1 MEVRKKILIASLIG
15 ISLLTGCKNDK
26 VNLPEKEATKIE
38 LQDTKFLDEMENK
51 TTYIDYKLS
60 EFTPSVKDYKVAQDF
75 SNVVNFSK
83 FGDFTEKQKEMLLK
97 NGFVITK
104 PKNLEDNEYMEE
116 PWNYEFD
123 QIHQIYEDNEY
134 QYIASFVTTDS
145 VTHIFHI
152 FYDGFLRNLEKD
164 ELYPKSIDLNKRLLA
179 DNINL
184 FNEIK
189 NERLRDIQIKNIAF
203 IATGLKLLGEEPE
216 NLPEEAKTLLDE
228 EMKNVSQEGV
238 TKSVISGRDVD
249 FSQLK
254 PRGHY
259 TRSEEL
265 KKYFSGTM
273 YFGQVGLF
281 IENDGKPDEDS
292 ILQGLLLT
300 HSIYKNPEILK
311 TWEDLVEPIDFL
323 VESADD
329 LSIRE
334 YARTLYGIYGKD
346 FDINK
351 LDDEKNLSSAYKVL
365 SQYPDPQVAGFMG
378 KSFRFMPQRAV
389 MDSVLMQN
397 VVDIARDDKPSDR
410 PIYSGLDLMTS
421 FGNEKARE
429 IQKEDPYNSHWDK
442 YKERTDEN
450 ISTVEKME
458 DLDWQKNMYRGWLW
472 MLKSYDQK
480 FGEGY
485 PMFMRNDAWERKDL
499 VSALGSFAELKHD
512 TVLYGKA
519 VMAEM
524 GGGGDFEIPKSYV
537 EPNVELYEKLNWLL
551 EFTKVNLKNRDMLS
565 EKYEEKINN
574 FQAMVIKFR
583 DLSIKELQNEPL
595 TEEEIEYLLY
605 IGGEMESLMVDFV
618 ESTDEN
624 QISYWYEIQN
634 ATDRRMPV
642 VVDLMRVVEN
652 SVGLPKD
659 EIFSIGTGKPMEIF
673 VIYPHEGKLYMG
685 RGATFS
691 YYEFLNKER
700 LTDEDWQKM
709 VYDEAT
715 DFPTWY
721 KDLVTEEKEAIEF
734 DSYGPDYEESLYKE

>member
-15 ISLLTGCKNDK
+15 LSLLTGYKNNK
-26 VNLPEKEATKIE
+26 VNLPEKEAAKIE

-60 EFTPSVKDYKVAQDF
+60 DFTPSIEDYKVAEDF

-83 FGDFTEKQKEMLLK
+83 FGNFTDKQKEMLLK
-97 NGFVITK
+97 KGFVITK
-104 PKNLEDNEYMEE
+104 PKNLENNEYMEE

-134 QYIASFVTTDS
+134 KYIASFVTTDS

-164 ELYPKSIDLNKRLLA
+164 ELYPKSIDLNKNLLA
-179 DNINL
+179 ENISL
-184 FNEIK
+184 YDELQ
-189 NERLRDIQIKNIAF
+189 NERLKEIQNRNIAF

-216 NLPEEAKTLLDE
+216 NLPEEAKKIYE
-228 EMKNVSQEGV
+228 EEIKKASSEEIVS
-238 TKSVISGRDVD
+238 SAISGRDVD

-334 YARTLYGIYGKD
+334 YARTLYGVYGKD

-351 LDDEKNLSSAYKVL
+351 LDDEKNLSSTYKVL
-365 SQYPDPQVAGFMG
+365 SEYPDPQVAGFMG

-410 PIYSGLDLMTS
+410 PIYSGLDLMTA
-421 FGNEKARE
+421 FGSVKARE

-458 DLDWQKNMYRGWLW
+458 NLDWQKNMYRGWLW

-480 FGEGY
+480 FDEGY

-524 GGGGDFEIPKSYV
+524 GGGGDVEIPKSYV

-551 EFTKVNLKNRDMLS
+551 EFTKVNLKDRQMLS
-565 EKYEEKINN
+565 EKYEEKINK
-574 FQAMVIKFR
+574 FQAMVVKFR
-583 DLSIKELQNEPL
+583 DFSIKELQNEPL
-595 TEEEIEYLLY
+595 TGEEISYLLY

-624 QISYWYEIQN
+624 QISYWYEIEN

>member
-15 ISLLTGCKNDK
+15 LSLLTGCKNNK
-26 VNLPEKEATKIE
+26 VNLPEKEAAKIE
-38 LQDTKFLDEMENK
+38 LQDTKFLDGMENK

-60 EFTPSVKDYKVAQDF
+60 DFTPSVKDYKVAEDF

-83 FGDFTEKQKEMLLK
+83 YGDFTEKQKEMLLK

-164 ELYPKSIDLNKRLLA
+164 ELYPKSIDLNKNLLA
-179 DNINL
+179 ENISL
-184 FNEIK
+184 YDDLQ
-189 NERLRDIQIKNIAF
+189 NERLKEIQNRNIAF

-216 NLPEEAKTLLDE
+216 NLPGKAKELVDE

-238 TKSVISGRDVD
+238 STSVISGRDVD
-249 FSQLK
+249 YSQLK

-273 YFGQVGLF
+273 FFGQVGLF

-334 YARTLYGIYGKD
+334 YARTLYGVYGKD

-351 LDDEKNLSSAYKVL
+351 LDDEKNISSAYKVL
-365 SQYPDPQVAGFMG
+365 SEYPDPQVAGFMG

-410 PIYSGLDLMTS
+410 PIYSGLDLMTA
-421 FGNEKARE
+421 FGNEKALE

-442 YKERTDEN
+442 YQEKTDEN
-450 ISTVEKME
+450 ISIVEKME

-565 EKYEEKINN
+565 SKYEEKINN
-574 FQAMVIKFR
+574 FQAMVVKFR

-673 VIYPHEGKLYMG
+673 VIYPHQGKLYMG

>member
-1 MEVRKKILIASLIG
+1 MEVKKKILVT
-15 ISLLTGCKNDK
+15 SLLALLLLTACKNDK
-26 VNLPEKEATKIE
+26 STLPEKETAKIE

-60 EFTPSVKDYKVAQDF
+60 DFTPSLEDYKIAEDF
-75 SNVVNFSK
+75 SNVVNFSE

-104 PKNLEDNEYMEE
+104 PKNLEYNEYSEE
-116 PWNYEFD
+116 AWNYEFD

-134 QYIASFVTTDS
+134 KFLASFVTTDS

-164 ELYPKSIDLNKRLLA
+164 ELYPKSIDLNKKLLEE
-179 DNINL
+179 NINL
-184 FNEIK
+184 LSEIK
-189 NERLRDIQIKNIAF
+189 NERLKEIQYKNIAF
-203 IATGLKLLGEEPE
+203 IATGLKLLGSEPE
-216 NLPEEAKTLLDE
+216 NLPGKAKELVDE
-228 EMKNVSQEGV
+228 EMKNVSQEEV
-238 TKSVISGRDVD
+238 WSSNISGRDVD
-249 FSQLK
+249 YSQIK

-265 KKYFSGTM
+265 KKYFKGTM

-281 IENDGKPDEDS
+281 IDNDEGPNEDG
-292 ILQGLLLT
+292 ILQGMLLT

-334 YARTLYGIYGKD
+334 YARTLYGVYGKD

-351 LDDEKNLSSAYKVL
+351 LDDEKNLNSAYELLKE
-365 SQYPDPQVAGFMG
+365 YPDPQVAGFMG

-397 VVDIARDDKPSDR
+397 VVDIAGPNKPSDR
-410 PIYSGLDLMTS
+410 PIYSGLDLMTA
-421 FGNEKARE
+421 FGNEKAWE
-429 IQKEDPYNSHWDK
+429 VQKEDPYNSHWDK
-442 YKERTDEN
+442 YKERSQEN
-450 ISTVEKME
+450 ISTVKKMK

-485 PMFMRNDAWERKDL
+485 PTFMKNEAWERKDL

-519 VMAEM
+519 LMAEM
-524 GGGGDFEIPKSYV
+524 GGGGDMEIPKSYV

-551 EFTKVNLKNRDMLS
+551 EFTKVNLKDRQMLS

-574 FQAMVIKFR
+574 FQAMVVKFR
-583 DLSIKELQNEPL
+583 DISIKELQNEPL
-595 TEEEIEYLLY
+595 TEDEINDLLY
-605 IGGEMESLMVDFV
+605 IGGEMERIMVDFV
-618 ESTDEN
+618 ESSDEN
-624 QISYWYEIQN
+624 EVMYWYEIES

-642 VVDLMRVVEN
+642 VVDLMRVVKN
-652 SVGLPKD
+652 SVGLPEGD
-659 EIFSIGTGKPMEIF
+659 ISHIGTGKPMEIF
-673 VIYPHEGKLYMG
+673 VIYPHQGKLYMG

-709 VYDEAT
+709 VYDEKT

-721 KDLVTEEKEAIEF
+721 KDLVTEEKKAIEYH
-734 DSYGPDYEESLYKE
+734 SYGPDYEESMYKE

>member
-1 MEVRKKILIASLIG
+1 MEVKKKILVT
-15 ISLLTGCKNDK
+15 SLLALTLLSACKNDK
-26 VNLPEKEATKIE
+26 GPLPEKETAKIE

-51 TTYIDYKLS
+51 TAYIDYKLS
-60 EFTPSVKDYKVAQDF
+60 EFTPSLEDYTVAKDF
-75 SNVVNFSK
+75 SNVENFSD
-83 FGDFTEKQKEMLLK
+83 FGDFTERQKEMLLK

-104 PKNLEDNEYMEE
+104 PKNLEDNEYMED

-123 QIHQIYEDNEY
+123 QIHQVYEDNEY
-134 QYIASFVTTDS
+134 KELASFVTTDS

-164 ELYPKSIDLNKRLLA
+164 ELYPKSIDLNKKLLEE
-179 DNINL
+179 NINL
-184 FNEIK
+184 LSEIK
-189 NERLRDIQIKNIAF
+189 NERLKEIQNRNIAF
-203 IATGLKLLGEEPE
+203 IATGLKLLGIEPE
-216 NLPEEAKTLLDE
+216 NLPEEAKKIYE
-228 EMKNVSQEGV
+228 EEIKNASSEEIA
-238 TKSVISGRDVD
+238 SSAISGRDVD

-273 YFGQVGLF
+273 YFGQVGHF
-281 IENDGKPDEDS
+281 IENEGKSDEDS

-311 TWEDLVEPIDFL
+311 TWEDLVEPIDFM

-334 YARTLYGIYGKD
+334 YARTLYGVYGKD

-351 LDDEKNLSSAYKVL
+351 LDDNKNLKTAYEVL
-365 SQYPDPQVAGFMG
+365 KSYPDPQVAGFMG
-378 KSFRFMPQRAV
+378 KSFRYMPQRAV

-397 VVDIARDDKPSDR
+397 VVDIASQNHPSDR
-410 PIYSGLDLMTS
+410 PIYSGLDLMAA

-429 IQKEDPYNSHWDK
+429 ILDNDSYNSHWDK
-442 YKERTDEN
+442 YEERTDEN
-450 ISTVEKME
+450 ISSVKKME

-485 PMFMRNDAWERKDL
+485 PMFMRNEAWERKDL

-524 GGGGDFEIPKSYV
+524 GGGGEMEIPKSYV

-551 EFTKVNLKNRDMLS
+551 EFTKINLKNRNMLS

-574 FQAMVIKFR
+574 FQAMVLKLR
-583 DLSIKELQNEPL
+583 DISIKELQNEEL
-595 TEEEIEYLLY
+595 TEEEISDLY
-605 IGGEMESLMVDFV
+605 FIGGEMEMLMVDFV
-618 ESTDEN
+618 ESSDEYE
-624 QISYWYEIQN
+624 ISGWYEIQN

-652 SVGLPKD
+652 SVGLPEG
-659 EIFSIGTGKPMEIF
+659 EISHIGTGKPMEIF
-673 VIYPHEGKLYMG
+673 VIYPYQDKLYMG
-685 RGATFS
+685 RGAIFS

-709 VYDEAT
+709 VYDEET
-715 DFPTWY
+715 DFPNWY
-721 KDLVTEEKEAIEF
+721 GDLVTEEKKAIEF
-734 DSYGPDYEESLYKE
+734 HSYGPDYEESMYKE

>member
-1 MEVRKKILIASLIG
+1 MEVKKKILVT
-15 ISLLTGCKNDK
+15 SLLALTLLSACKNDK
-26 VNLPEKEATKIE
+26 GPLPEKETAKIE

-51 TTYIDYKLS
+51 TAYIDYKLS
-60 EFTPSVKDYKVAQDF
+60 EFTPSLEDYTVAKDF
-75 SNVVNFSK
+75 SNVENFSD
-83 FGDFTEKQKEMLLK
+83 FGDFTERQKEMLLK

-104 PKNLEDNEYMEE
+104 PKNLEDNEYMED

-123 QIHQIYEDNEY
+123 QIHQVYEDNEY
-134 QYIASFVTTDS
+134 KELASFVTTDS

-164 ELYPKSIDLNKRLLA
+164 ELYPKSIDLNKKLLEE
-179 DNINL
+179 NINL
-184 FNEIK
+184 LSEIK
-189 NERLRDIQIKNIAF
+189 NERLKEIQNRNIAF
-203 IATGLKLLGEEPE
+203 IATGLKLLGIEPE
-216 NLPEEAKTLLDE
+216 NLPEEAKKIYE
-228 EMKNVSQEGV
+228 EEIKNASSEEIA
-238 TKSVISGRDVD
+238 SSAISGRDVD

-281 IENDGKPDEDS
+281 IENEGKPDEDS

-300 HSIYKNPEILK
+300 YSIYKNPEILK
-311 TWEDLVEPIDFL
+311 TWEDLVEPIDFM

-334 YARTLYGIYGKD
+334 YARTLYGVYGKD

-351 LDDEKNLSSAYKVL
+351 LDDNKNLKTAYEVL
-365 SQYPDPQVAGFMG
+365 KSYPDPQVAGFMG
-378 KSFRFMPQRAV
+378 KSFRYMPQRAV

-397 VVDIARDDKPSDR
+397 VVDIASQNHPSDR
-410 PIYSGLDLMTS
+410 PIYSGLDLMAA

-429 IQKEDPYNSHWDK
+429 ILDNDSYNSHWDK
-442 YKERTDEN
+442 YEERTDEN
-450 ISTVEKME
+450 ISSVKKME

-485 PMFMRNDAWERKDL
+485 PMFMRNEAWERKDL

-524 GGGGDFEIPKSYV
+524 GGGGEMEIPKSYV

-551 EFTKVNLKNRDMLS
+551 EFTKINLKNRNMLS

-574 FQAMVIKFR
+574 FQAMVLKLR
-583 DLSIKELQNEPL
+583 DISIKELQNEEL
-595 TEEEIEYLLY
+595 TEEEISDLY
-605 IGGEMESLMVDFV
+605 FIGGEMEMLMVDFV
-618 ESTDEN
+618 ESSDEYE
-624 QISYWYEIQN
+624 ISGWYEIQN

-652 SVGLPKD
+652 SVGLPEG
-659 EIFSIGTGKPMEIF
+659 EISHIGTGKPMEIF
-673 VIYPHEGKLYMG
+673 VIYPYQDKLYMG
-685 RGATFS
+685 RGAIFS

-709 VYDEAT
+709 VYDEET
-715 DFPTWY
+715 DFPNWY
-721 KDLVTEEKEAIEF
+721 GDLVTEEKKAIEF
-734 DSYGPDYEESLYKE
+734 HSYGPDYEESMYKE

>member
-15 ISLLTGCKNDK
+15 LSLLTGCKNNK
-26 VNLPEKEATKIE
+26 VNLPEKEAAKIE

-60 EFTPSVKDYKVAQDF
+60 DFTPSVKDYKVAEDF

-83 FGDFTEKQKEMLLK
+83 FGKFTEKQKEMLLK

-164 ELYPKSIDLNKRLLA
+164 ELYPKSIDLNKNLLA
-179 DNINL
+179 ENISL
-184 FNEIK
+184 YDDLQ
-189 NERLRDIQIKNIAF
+189 NERLKEIQNRNIAF

-216 NLPEEAKTLLDE
+216 NLPEEAKKIYE
-228 EMKNVSQEGV
+228 EEIKKASSEEIVS
-238 TKSVISGRDVD
+238 SAISGRDVD

-281 IENDGKPDEDS
+281 IENDEKPDEDS

-334 YARTLYGIYGKD
+334 YARTLYGVYGKD

-365 SQYPDPQVAGFMG
+365 SEYPDPQVAGFMG

-410 PIYSGLDLMTS
+410 PIYFGLDLMTA
-421 FGNEKARE
+421 FGSVKARE

-450 ISTVEKME
+450 ISTVKKMD

-551 EFTKVNLKNRDMLS
+551 EFTKVNLKDRQMLS
-565 EKYEEKINN
+565 EKYEEKINK
-574 FQAMVIKFR
+574 FQAMVVKFR
-583 DLSIKELQNEPL
+583 DFSIKELQNEPL
-595 TEEEIEYLLY
+595 TGEEISYLLY

-618 ESTDEN
+618 ESSDEN
-624 QISYWYEIQN
+624 QISNWYEIEN

-659 EIFSIGTGKPMEIF
+659 EISHIGTGKPMEIF

-709 VYDEAT
+709 VYDEKT

>member
-15 ISLLTGCKNDK
+15 LSLLTGCKNNK
-26 VNLPEKEATKIE
+26 VNLPEKEAAKIE
-38 LQDTKFLDEMENK
+38 LQDTKFLDGMENK

-60 EFTPSVKDYKVAQDF
+60 DFTPSVKDYKVAEDF

-83 FGDFTEKQKEMLLK
+83 YGDFTEKQKEMLLK

-164 ELYPKSIDLNKRLLA
+164 ELYPKSIDLNKNLLA
-179 DNINL
+179 ENISL
-184 FNEIK
+184 YDDLQ
-189 NERLRDIQIKNIAF
+189 NERLKEIQNRNIAF

-216 NLPEEAKTLLDE
+216 NLPGKAKELVDE

-238 TKSVISGRDVD
+238 STSVISGRDVD
-249 FSQLK
+249 YSQLK

-273 YFGQVGLF
+273 FFGQVGLF

-334 YARTLYGIYGKD
+334 YARTLYGVYGKD

-351 LDDEKNLSSAYKVL
+351 LDDEKNISSAYKVL
-365 SQYPDPQVAGFMG
+365 SEYPDPQVAGFMG

-673 VIYPHEGKLYMG
+673 VIYPHQGKLYMG

>member
-15 ISLLTGCKNDK
+15 LSLLTGCKNNK
-26 VNLPEKEATKIE
+26 VNLPEKEAAKIE
-38 LQDTKFLDEMENK
+38 MQDTKFLDEMENK

-60 EFTPSVKDYKVAQDF
+60 QFTPSVKDYKIAEDF

-83 FGDFTEKQKEMLLK
+83 YGNFTDKQKEMLLK

-134 QYIASFVTTDS
+134 KNLASFVTTDS

-164 ELYPKSIDLNKRLLA
+164 ELYPKSIDLNKKLLA
-179 DNINL
+179 ENISL
-184 FNEIK
+184 YDDLQ
-189 NERLRDIQIKNIAF
+189 NERLKDLQIKNIAF
-203 IATGLKLLGEEPE
+203 IASGLKLLGVEPE
-216 NLPEEAKTLLDE
+216 NLPEEAKKIYE
-228 EMKNVSQEGV
+228 EEIKKASSEEIVS
-238 TKSVISGRDVD
+238 SAISGRDVD

-265 KKYFSGTM
+265 KKYFKGTM

-281 IENDGKPDEDS
+281 IDKDDKPDEDS

-334 YARTLYGIYGKD
+334 YARTLYGVYGKD

-351 LDDEKNLSSAYKVL
+351 LDDEKNLKNAYVVL
-365 SQYPDPQVAGFMG
+365 KKYPDPQVAGFMG

-410 PIYSGLDLMTS
+410 PIYSGLDLMTA
-421 FGNEKARE
+421 FGNEKALE

-442 YKERTDEN
+442 YQERTDEN
-450 ISTVEKME
+450 ISTVKKMK
-458 DLDWQKNMYRGWLW
+458 DLDWK
-472 MLKSYDQK
+472 KICI
-480 FGEGY
+480 EVGY
-485 PMFMRNDAWERKDL
+485 
-499 VSALGSFAELKHD
+499 GC
-512 TVLYGKA
+512 
-519 VMAEM
+519 
-524 GGGGDFEIPKSYV
+524 
-537 EPNVELYEKLNWLL
+537 
-551 EFTKVNLKNRDMLS
+551 
-565 EKYEEKINN
+565 
-574 FQAMVIKFR
+574 
-583 DLSIKELQNEPL
+583 
-595 TEEEIEYLLY
+595 
-605 IGGEMESLMVDFV
+605 
-618 ESTDEN
+618 
-624 QISYWYEIQN
+624 
-634 ATDRRMPV
+634 
-642 VVDLMRVVEN
+642 
-652 SVGLPKD
+652 
-659 EIFSIGTGKPMEIF
+659 
-673 VIYPHEGKLYMG
+673 
-685 RGATFS
+685 
-691 YYEFLNKER
+691 
-700 LTDEDWQKM
+700 
-709 VYDEAT
+709 
-715 DFPTWY
+715 
-721 KDLVTEEKEAIEF
+721 
-734 DSYGPDYEESLYKE
+734 

>member
-1 MEVRKKILIASLIG
+1 MEVKKKILVT
-15 ISLLTGCKNDK
+15 SLLALTLLSACKNDK
-26 VNLPEKEATKIE
+26 GTLPEKETAKIE

-60 EFTPSVKDYKVAQDF
+60 EFTPSLEDYTVAKDF
-75 SNVVNFSK
+75 SNVENFSD
-83 FGDFTEKQKEMLLK
+83 FGEFTERQKELLLRY
-97 NGFVITK
+97 GFVITK
-104 PKNLEDNEYMEE
+104 PKNLENNEYMED

-123 QIHQIYEDNEY
+123 QIHQVYEDNEY
-134 QYIASFVTTDS
+134 KELASFVTTDS

-164 ELYPKSIDLNKRLLA
+164 ELYPKSIELNKKLLA
-179 DNINL
+179 ENINL
-184 FNEIK
+184 LGEIK
-189 NERLRDIQIKNIAF
+189 NERLKEIQYKNIAF
-203 IATGLKLLGEEPE
+203 IATGLKLLGIEPE
-216 NLPEEAKTLLDE
+216 NLPEEAKKIYE
-228 EMKNVSQEGV
+228 EEIKKASSEEIASSAI
-238 TKSVISGRDVD
+238 TGRDVD

-259 TRSEEL
+259 TRSEDL
-265 KKYFSGTM
+265 KRYFSGTM
-273 YFGQVGLF
+273 YFGQIGLF
-281 IENDGKPDEDS
+281 IENEGKPDEDS

-300 HSIYKNPEILK
+300 YSIYKNPEILK
-311 TWEDLVEPIDFL
+311 NWEDLAEPIDFM

-334 YARTLYGIYGKD
+334 YARTLYGVYGKD

-351 LDDEKNLSSAYKVL
+351 LDDNKNLKTVYEVL
-365 SQYPDPQVAGFMG
+365 KSHPDPQVAGFMG

-397 VVDIARDDKPSDR
+397 VVDIASPNHPSDR
-410 PIYSGLDLMTS
+410 PIYSGLDLMTA

-429 IQKEDPYNSHWDK
+429 ILDNDPYNSHWDK
-442 YKERTDEN
+442 YEERTDEN
-450 ISTVEKME
+450 ISSVKKME

-524 GGGGDFEIPKSYV
+524 GGGGDIEIPKSYV

-551 EFTKVNLKNRDMLS
+551 EFTKVNLKDRQMLS
-565 EKYEEKINN
+565 EKYEEKINK
-574 FQAMVIKFR
+574 FQAMVVKFR
-583 DLSIKELQNEPL
+583 DFSIKELQNEPL
-595 TEEEIEYLLY
+595 TGEEISYLLY

-618 ESTDEN
+618 ESSDEN
-624 QISYWYEIQN
+624 QISNWYEIEN
-634 ATDRRMPV
+634 TTDRRMPV

-709 VYDEAT
+709 VYDEET
-715 DFPTWY
+715 DFPNWY
-721 KDLVTEEKEAIEF
+721 KDLVTEDKKAIEYNY
-734 DSYGPDYEESLYKE
+734 DSYYWEEMY

>member
-15 ISLLTGCKNDK
+15 LSLLTGCKNNK
-26 VNLPEKEATKIE
+26 VNLPEKGAAKIE

-60 EFTPSVKDYKVAQDF
+60 DFTPSIEDYKIAEDF

-83 FGDFTEKQKEMLLK
+83 FGNFTDKQKEMLLK

-164 ELYPKSIDLNKRLLA
+164 ELYPKSIDLNKNLLA
-179 DNINL
+179 ENISL
-184 FNEIK
+184 YDELQ
-189 NERLRDIQIKNIAF
+189 NERLKDLQIKNIAF

-216 NLPEEAKTLLDE
+216 NLPGKAKELVDE
-228 EMKNVSQEGV
+228 EMKNVSQGEV
-238 TKSVISGRDVD
+238 WPSNISERNVD
-249 FSQLK
+249 YSQLK

-334 YARTLYGIYGKD
+334 YARTLYGVYGKD

-365 SQYPDPQVAGFMG
+365 GEYPDPQVAGFMG

-410 PIYSGLDLMTS
+410 PIYSGLDLMTA
-421 FGNEKARE
+421 FGSVKARE

-519 VMAEM
+519 LMAEM
-524 GGGGDFEIPKSYV
+524 GGGGDTDIPKSYV

-574 FQAMVIKFR
+574 FQAMVVKFR

-595 TEEEIEYLLY
+595 TEDETLDLLY
-605 IGGEMESLMVDFV
+605 IGGEMERLMVDFV
-618 ESTDEN
+618 ESSDEN

-673 VIYPHEGKLYMG
+673 VIYPHQGKLYMG

>member
-15 ISLLTGCKNDK
+15 LSLLTGCKNNK
-26 VNLPEKEATKIE
+26 VNLPEKEAAKIE

-60 EFTPSVKDYKVAQDF
+60 DFTPSIEDYKIAEDF

-83 FGDFTEKQKEMLLK
+83 FGNFTDKQKEMLLK

-104 PKNLEDNEYMEE
+104 PKNLENNEYMEE

-164 ELYPKSIDLNKRLLA
+164 ELYPKSIELNKNLLA
-179 DNINL
+179 ENISL
-184 FNEIK
+184 YDQLQ
-189 NERLRDIQIKNIAF
+189 NERLKEIQNRNIAF

-216 NLPEEAKTLLDE
+216 NLPEEAKKIYE
-228 EMKNVSQEGV
+228 EEIKKASSEGIVS
-238 TKSVISGRDVD
+238 SAISGRDVD

-281 IENDGKPDEDS
+281 IENDEKPDEDS

-334 YARTLYGIYGKD
+334 YARTLYGVYGKD

-365 SQYPDPQVAGFMG
+365 SEYPDPQVAGFMG

-410 PIYSGLDLMTS
+410 PIYSGLDLMTA
-421 FGNEKARE
+421 FGSVKARE

-458 DLDWQKNMYRGWLW
+458 NLDWQKNMYRGWLW

-519 VMAEM
+519 LMAEM
-524 GGGGDFEIPKSYV
+524 GGGGDTDIPKSYV

-574 FQAMVIKFR
+574 FQAMVVKFR

-595 TEEEIEYLLY
+595 TEDEINDLLY
-605 IGGEMESLMVDFV
+605 IGGEMERIMVDFV
-618 ESTDEN
+618 ESSDEN
-624 QISYWYEIQN
+624 EVMYWYEIQN
-634 ATDRRMPV
+634 STDRRMPV

-700 LTDEDWQKM
+700 LTDEVWQKM

-734 DSYGPDYEESLYKE
+734 DSYGPDYEESMYKE

>member
-15 ISLLTGCKNDK
+15 LSLLTGCKNNK
-26 VNLPEKEATKIE
+26 VNLPEKEAAKIE
-38 LQDTKFLDEMENK
+38 LKDTKFLDEMENK

-60 EFTPSVKDYKVAQDF
+60 DFTPSVKDYKVAEDF

-83 FGDFTEKQKEMLLK
+83 YGDFTDKQKEMLLK

-134 QYIASFVTTDS
+134 QFLASFVTTDS

-164 ELYPKSIDLNKRLLA
+164 ELYPKSIDLNKKLLA
-179 DNINL
+179 ENISIYE
-184 FNEIK
+184 EIK
-189 NERLRDIQIKNIAF
+189 NERLKDLQIKNIAF

-216 NLPEEAKTLLDE
+216 NLPEEAKTLVDE

-334 YARTLYGIYGKD
+334 YARTLYGVYGKD

-365 SQYPDPQVAGFMG
+365 SDYPDPQVAGFMG

-410 PIYSGLDLMTS
+410 PIYSGLDLMTA
-421 FGNEKARE
+421 FGSVKARE

-442 YKERTDEN
+442 YQEKTDEN

-524 GGGGDFEIPKSYV
+524 GGGGDVEIPKSYV

-565 EKYEEKINN
+565 SKYEEKINH
-574 FQAMVIKFR
+574 FQAMVVKFR
-583 DLSIKELQNEPL
+583 DFSIKELQNEPL
-595 TEEEIEYLLY
+595 TGEEISYLLY

-618 ESTDEN
+618 ESSDEN

-691 YYEFLNKER
+691 YYEFLNKDR
-700 LTDEDWQKM
+700 LTDEEWQKM
-709 VYDEAT
+709 VYDEKI
-715 DFPTWY
+715 DFPAWY
-721 KDLVTEEKEAIEF
+721 KDLVTEEKEAIEY
-734 DSYGPDYEESLYKE
+734 SLYGPDYEESLYKE

>member
-15 ISLLTGCKNDK
+15 LSLLTGCKDNK
-26 VNLPEKEATKIE
+26 VNLPEKEAAKIE
-38 LQDTKFLDEMENK
+38 LKDTKFLDEMENK

-60 EFTPSVKDYKVAQDF
+60 DFTPSVKDYKVAEDF

-164 ELYPKSIDLNKRLLA
+164 ELYPKSIDLNKKLLA
-179 DNINL
+179 ENISL
-184 FNEIK
+184 YDDLQ
-189 NERLRDIQIKNIAF
+189 NERLKEIQNRNIAF

-216 NLPEEAKTLLDE
+216 NLPEEAKKIYE
-228 EMKNVSQEGV
+228 EEIKKASSEGIVS
-238 TKSVISGRDVD
+238 SAISGRDVD

-334 YARTLYGIYGKD
+334 YARTLYGVYGKD

-410 PIYSGLDLMTS
+410 PIYSGLDLMTA
-421 FGNEKARE
+421 FGNEKAWE

-442 YKERTDEN
+442 YKERTDKN
-450 ISTVEKME
+450 ISTVDKME

-565 EKYEEKINN
+565 SKYEEKINN
-574 FQAMVIKFR
+574 FQAMVVKFR

-624 QISYWYEIQN
+624 QISYWYEIEN

-659 EIFSIGTGKPMEIF
+659 EISHIGTGKPMEIF

-700 LTDEDWQKM
+700 LTDEEWQKM
-709 VYDEAT
+709 VYDEVI
-715 DFPTWY
+715 DFPAWY

>member
-1 MEVRKKILIASLIG
+1 MEVKKKILIT
-15 ISLLTGCKNDK
+15 SLLALTLLSACKNDK
-26 VNLPEKEATKIE
+26 GPLPEKETAKIE

-51 TTYIDYKLS
+51 TAYIDFNLS
-60 EFTPSVKDYKVAQDF
+60 QFTPSIKDYKIAEDF
-75 SNVVNFSK
+75 SNVVNFSD
-83 FGDFTEKQKEMLLK
+83 FGDFTERQKEMLLK

-104 PKNLEDNEYMEE
+104 PKNLEDNQYSEE

-123 QIHQIYEDNEY
+123 QIHQVYEDNEY
-134 QYIASFVTTDS
+134 KELASFVTTDS

-152 FYDGFLRNLEKD
+152 FYDGFLRNLEKE
-164 ELYPKSIDLNKRLLA
+164 ELYPKSIELNKKLLA
-179 DNINL
+179 ENINL
-184 FNEIK
+184 LGEIK
-189 NERLRDIQIKNIAF
+189 NERLKEIQYKNIAF
-203 IATGLKLLGEEPE
+203 IATGLKLLGSEPE
-216 NLPEEAKTLLDE
+216 NLPEEAKKIYE
-228 EMKNVSQEGV
+228 EEIKNASSEEIA
-238 TKSVISGRDVD
+238 SSAISGRDVD

-259 TRSEEL
+259 TRSEDL

-281 IENDGKPDEDS
+281 IENEGKPDEDS

-300 HSIYKNPEILK
+300 YSIYKNPEILK
-311 TWEDLVEPIDFL
+311 SWEDLVEPIDFM

-334 YARTLYGIYGKD
+334 YARTLYGVYGKD

-351 LDDEKNLSSAYKVL
+351 LDDNKNLKDVYTVL
-365 SQYPDPQVAGFMG
+365 KSYPDPQVAGFMG
-378 KSFRFMPQRAV
+378 KSFRYMPQRAV

-397 VVDIARDDKPSDR
+397 VVDIASPNHPSDR
-410 PIYSGLDLMTS
+410 PIYSGLDLMAA
-421 FGNEKARE
+421 FGDEKARE
-429 IQKEDPYNSHWDK
+429 ILDNDSYNSHWDK
-442 YKERTDEN
+442 YKEKTDEN
-450 ISTVEKME
+450 ISSVKKME
-458 DLDWQKNMYRGWLW
+458 DIDWQKNMYRGWLW

-524 GGGGDFEIPKSYV
+524 GGGGEMEIPKSYV

-551 EFTKVNLKNRDMLS
+551 EFTKVNLKDRQMLS
-565 EKYEEKINN
+565 EKYEEKINK
-574 FQAMVIKFR
+574 FQAMVVKLR
-583 DLSIKELQNEPL
+583 DFSIKELQNEPL
-595 TEEEIEYLLY
+595 TGEEISYLLY

-618 ESTDEN
+618 ESSDEN
-624 QISYWYEIQN
+624 QISNWYEIEN
-634 ATDRRMPV
+634 TTDRRMPV

-709 VYDEAT
+709 VYDEET
-715 DFPTWY
+715 DFPNWY
-721 KDLVTEEKEAIEF
+721 KDLVTEEKKAIEYNY
-734 DSYGPDYEESLYKE
+734 DSYY

>member
-1 MEVRKKILIASLIG
+1 MEVRKKIIIASLIG
-15 ISLLTGCKNDK
+15 LSLLTGCKNNK
-26 VNLPEKEATKIE
+26 VNLPEKEAAKIE
-38 LQDTKFLDEMENK
+38 LKDTKFLDEMENK

-60 EFTPSVKDYKVAQDF
+60 DFTPSVKDYKVAEDF

-83 FGDFTEKQKEMLLK
+83 FGKFTEKQKEMLLK

-104 PKNLEDNEYMEE
+104 PKNLENNEYMEE

-134 QYIASFVTTDS
+134 KNLASFVTTDS

-164 ELYPKSIDLNKRLLA
+164 ELYPKSIDLNKKLLA
-179 DNINL
+179 ENISL
-184 FNEIK
+184 YDELQ
-189 NERLRDIQIKNIAF
+189 NERLKEIQNRNIAF
-203 IATGLKLLGEEPE
+203 IASGLKLLGEEPE
-216 NLPEEAKTLLDE
+216 NLPEEAKTLVDE

-311 TWEDLVEPIDFL
+311 IWEDLVEPIDFL

-334 YARTLYGIYGKD
+334 YARTLYGVYGKD

-365 SQYPDPQVAGFMG
+365 SEYPDPQVAGFMG

-397 VVDIARDDKPSDR
+397 VVDIADEVKPSDR
-410 PIYSGLDLMTS
+410 PIYSGLDLMTA
-421 FGNEKARE
+421 FGNEKALE
-429 IQKEDPYNSHWDK
+429 IQKEDSYNSHWDK
-442 YKERTDEN
+442 YKERTEEN
-450 ISTVEKME
+450 ISTVKKMD

-524 GGGGDFEIPKSYV
+524 GGGGDVEIPKSYV

-551 EFTKVNLKNRDMLS
+551 EFTKVNLKDRQMLS
-565 EKYEEKINN
+565 EKYEEKINK
-574 FQAMVIKFR
+574 FQAMVVKFR

-595 TEEEIEYLLY
+595 TGEEISYLLY
-605 IGGEMESLMVDFV
+605 IGGEMEMLMVDFV
-618 ESTDEN
+618 QSSDEN
-624 QISYWYEIQN
+624 EITSWYEIEN

-721 KDLVTEEKEAIEF
+721 KDLVTEEKKAIEF
-734 DSYGPDYEESLYKE
+734 DSYGPDYEESMYKE

>member
-1 MEVRKKILIASLIG
+1 MEVMKKILIASLIG
-15 ISLLTGCKNDK
+15 LSLLTGCKNNK
-26 VNLPEKEATKIE
+26 VNLPEKEAAKIE

-60 EFTPSVKDYKVAQDF
+60 DFTPSVKDYKVAEDF

-164 ELYPKSIDLNKRLLA
+164 ELYPKSIDLNKNLLA
-179 DNINL
+179 ENISL
-184 FNEIK
+184 YEEIK
-189 NERLRDIQIKNIAF
+189 NERLKEIQNRNIAF

-216 NLPEEAKTLLDE
+216 NLPEEAKKIYE
-228 EMKNVSQEGV
+228 EEIKKASSEEIVS
-238 TKSVISGRDVD
+238 SAISGRDVD

-334 YARTLYGIYGKD
+334 YARTLYGVYGKD

-410 PIYSGLDLMTS
+410 PIYSGLDLMTA
-421 FGNEKARE
+421 FGNEKAWE

-442 YKERTDEN
+442 YQEKTDEN

-524 GGGGDFEIPKSYV
+524 GGGGDVEIPKSYV

-574 FQAMVIKFR
+574 FQAMVVKFR
-583 DLSIKELQNEPL
+583 DFSIKELQNEPL
-595 TEEEIEYLLY
+595 TGEEISYLLY

-618 ESTDEN
+618 ESSDEN
-624 QISYWYEIQN
+624 QISNWYEIQN

-659 EIFSIGTGKPMEIF
+659 EISHIGTGKPMEIF

-700 LTDEDWQKM
+700 LTDEEWQKM

-715 DFPTWY
+715 DFPAWY

>member
-15 ISLLTGCKNDK
+15 LSLLTGCKNNK
-26 VNLPEKEATKIE
+26 VNLPEKEAAKIE

-60 EFTPSVKDYKVAQDF
+60 DFTPSVKDYKVAEDF

-134 QYIASFVTTDS
+134 QFLASFVTTDS

-164 ELYPKSIDLNKRLLA
+164 ELYPKSIDLNKNLLA
-179 DNINL
+179 ENISL
-184 FNEIK
+184 YEEIK
-189 NERLRDIQIKNIAF
+189 NERLKDLQIKNIAF

-216 NLPEEAKTLLDE
+216 NLPEEAKTLVDE

-334 YARTLYGIYGKD
+334 YARTLYGVYGKD

-365 SQYPDPQVAGFMG
+365 SDYPDPQVAGFMG

-410 PIYSGLDLMTS
+410 PIYSGLDLMTA
-421 FGNEKARE
+421 FGSVKARE

-442 YKERTDEN
+442 YQEKTDEN

-524 GGGGDFEIPKSYV
+524 GGGGDVEIPKSYV

-565 EKYEEKINN
+565 SKYEEKINH
-574 FQAMVIKFR
+574 FQAMVVKFR
-583 DLSIKELQNEPL
+583 DFSIKELQNEPL
-595 TEEEIEYLLY
+595 TGEEISYLLY

-618 ESTDEN
+618 ESSDEN

-691 YYEFLNKER
+691 YYEFLNKDR
-700 LTDEDWQKM
+700 LTDEEWQKM
-709 VYDEAT
+709 VYDEKI
-715 DFPTWY
+715 DFPAWY
-721 KDLVTEEKEAIEF
+721 KDLVTEEKEAIEY
-734 DSYGPDYEESLYKE
+734 SLYGPDYEESLYKE

>member
-1 MEVRKKILIASLIG
+1 MEVKKKLLISSFLAL
-15 ISLLTGCKNDK
+15 SLLTACKNDK
-26 VNLPEKEATKIE
+26 APLPEKETAKIE

-60 EFTPSVKDYKVAQDF
+60 EFTPSLEDYEIAKDF
-75 SNVVNFSK
+75 SNVENFSN
-83 FGDFTEKQKEMLLK
+83 FGDFTQRQKEMLLK
-97 NGFVITK
+97 NGFVITR
-104 PKNLEDNEYMEE
+104 PKNLENNEYSEN
-116 PWNYEFD
+116 PWDYEFD

-134 QYIASFVTTDS
+134 KYLSSFVTTDA
-145 VTHIFHI
+145 VTHIFHV

-164 ELYPKSIDLNKRLLA
+164 ELYPKSIELNKNLLA
-179 DNINL
+179 ENIEL
-184 FNEIK
+184 LSEIK
-189 NERLRDIQIKNIAF
+189 NERLKEIQNRNIAF
-203 IATGLKLLGEEPE
+203 IATGLKLLGIEPE
-216 NLPEEAKTLLDE
+216 NLPEEAKKIYE
-228 EMKNVSQEGV
+228 EEIKKANSEEIASSAI
-238 TKSVISGRDVD
+238 TGRDVD

-265 KKYFSGTM
+265 KKYFMGTM

-281 IENDGKPDEDS
+281 IENEGKPDEDS

-311 TWEDLVEPIDFL
+311 NWEDLVEPIDFM

-334 YARTLYGIYGKD
+334 YARTLYGVYGKD

-351 LDDEKNLSSAYKVL
+351 LDDEKNLNSVYELLKE
-365 SQYPDPQVAGFMG
+365 YPDPQVAGFMG

-397 VVDIARDDKPSDR
+397 VVDLASEAKPSDR
-410 PIYSGLDLMTS
+410 PIYSGLDLMS
-421 FGNEKARE
+421 AFGNEKARE

-442 YKERTDEN
+442 YEERTEEN
-450 ISTVEKME
+450 ISTVKNME

-524 GGGGDFEIPKSYV
+524 GGGGEENIPKSYV

-551 EFTKVNLKNRDMLS
+551 EFTKVNLKNRQMLS
-565 EKYEEKINN
+565 EKYEEKLNN
-574 FQAMVIKFR
+574 FQNMIIKFR
-583 DLSIKELQNEPL
+583 DISIKELQNESL
-595 TEEEIEYLLY
+595 TDDELLDLLY
-605 IGGEMESLMVDFV
+605 IGGEMERLMVDFV
-618 ESTDEN
+618 ESSDEN
-624 QISYWYEIQN
+624 EISYWYEIEN
-634 ATDRRMPV
+634 ASDRRMPV
-642 VVDLMRVVEN
+642 VVDLMRVVKN
-652 SVGLPKD
+652 SVGLP
-659 EIFSIGTGKPMEIF
+659 EGYISHIGTGKPMEIF
-673 VIYPHEGKLYMG
+673 VIYPYDGKLYMG

-691 YYEFLNKER
+691 YYEFLNENR
-700 LTDEDWQKM
+700 LTDEEWQKM
-709 VYDEAT
+709 VHDEKI
-715 DFPTWY
+715 DFPNWY
-721 KDLVTEEKEAIEF
+721 GDLVTEEKEKIVY
-734 DSYGPDYEESLYKE
+734 DPYGPDYEEEMYKE

>member
-1 MEVRKKILIASLIG
+1 MEVKKKILIT
-15 ISLLTGCKNDK
+15 SLLALTLLSACKNDK
-26 VNLPEKEATKIE
+26 GPLPEKETAKIE

-51 TTYIDYKLS
+51 TAYIDYKLS
-60 EFTPSVKDYKVAQDF
+60 EFTPSIEDYTVVEDF
-75 SNVVNFSK
+75 SNVVNFSD
-83 FGDFTEKQKEMLLK
+83 FGEFTERQKELLLK

-104 PKNLEDNEYMEE
+104 PKNLANNEYMED

-123 QIHQIYEDNEY
+123 QIHQVYEDNEY
-134 QYIASFVTTDS
+134 KELASFVTTDS

-152 FYDGFLRNLEKD
+152 FYDGFLRNLEKE
-164 ELYPKSIDLNKRLLA
+164 ELYPKSISLNQSLLA
-179 DNINL
+179 ENINL
-184 FNEIK
+184 YKELKNDRLKEIQ
-189 NERLRDIQIKNIAF
+189 NRNIAF
-203 IATGLKLLGEEPE
+203 IATGLKLLGIEPE
-216 NLPEEAKTLLDE
+216 NLPEEAKQIYE
-228 EMKNVSQEGV
+228 EEIKKASSEEI
-238 TKSVISGRDVD
+238 TSSAISGRDVD

-265 KKYFSGTM
+265 KKYFSSTM

-281 IENDGKPDEDS
+281 IENEGEPNEEG

-311 TWEDLVEPIDFL
+311 NWEDLVEPIDFM

-334 YARTLYGIYGKD
+334 YARTLYGVYGKD

-351 LDDEKNLSSAYKVL
+351 LDDNKNLKEVYTVL
-365 SQYPDPQVAGFMG
+365 KSYPDPQVAGFMG

-397 VVDIARDDKPSDR
+397 VVDIASQNHPSDR
-410 PIYSGLDLMTS
+410 PIYSGLDLMTA

-429 IQKEDPYNSHWDK
+429 ILDNDSYNSHWDK
-442 YKERTDEN
+442 YKEKTDEN
-450 ISTVEKME
+450 ISSVKKME

-524 GGGGDFEIPKSYV
+524 GGGGEFEIPKSYV
-537 EPNVELYEKLNWLL
+537 EPNIELYEKLNWLL
-551 EFTKVNLKNRDMLS
+551 EFTKINLKNRQMLS

-574 FQAMVIKFR
+574 FQAMVLKLR
-583 DLSIKELQNEPL
+583 DISIKELQNEEL
-595 TEEEIEYLLY
+595 TEEEISDLY
-605 IGGEMESLMVDFV
+605 FIGGEMEMLMVDFV
-618 ESTDEN
+618 ESSDEN
-624 QISYWYEIQN
+624 EISGWYEIQN

-652 SVGLPKD
+652 SVGLPEG
-659 EIFSIGTGKPMEIF
+659 EISHIGTGKPMEIF
-673 VIYPHEGKLYMG
+673 VIYPHRDKLYMG

-709 VYDEAT
+709 VYDEET
-715 DFPTWY
+715 DFPSWY
-721 KDLVTEEKEAIEF
+721 KDLVTEEKKAIEYNY
-734 DSYGPDYEESLYKE
+734 DSYY

>member
-1 MEVRKKILIASLIG
+1 MEVKKKILVT
-15 ISLLTGCKNDK
+15 SLLALTLLSACKNDK
-26 VNLPEKEATKIE
+26 GTLPEKETAKIE

-51 TTYIDYKLS
+51 TAYIDFNLS
-60 EFTPSVKDYKVAQDF
+60 QFTPSIKDYKIAEDF
-75 SNVVNFSK
+75 SNVVNFSD
-83 FGDFTEKQKEMLLK
+83 FGDFTERQKEMLLK

-104 PKNLEDNEYMEE
+104 PKNLEDNQYSEE

-123 QIHQIYEDNEY
+123 QIHQVYEDNEY
-134 QYIASFVTTDS
+134 KELASFVTTDS

-152 FYDGFLRNLEKD
+152 FYDGFLRNLEKE
-164 ELYPKSIDLNKRLLA
+164 ELYPKSIELNKKLLA
-179 DNINL
+179 ENINL
-184 FNEIK
+184 LGEIK
-189 NERLRDIQIKNIAF
+189 NERLKEIQYKNIAF
-203 IATGLKLLGEEPE
+203 IATGLKLLGIEPE
-216 NLPEEAKTLLDE
+216 NLPEEAKKIYE
-228 EMKNVSQEGV
+228 EEIKKASSEEIASSAI
-238 TKSVISGRDVD
+238 TGRDVD

-259 TRSEEL
+259 TRSEDL
-265 KKYFSGTM
+265 KRYFSGTM
-273 YFGQVGLF
+273 YFGQIGLF
-281 IENDGKPDEDS
+281 IENEGKPDEDS

-300 HSIYKNPEILK
+300 YSIYKNPEILK
-311 TWEDLVEPIDFL
+311 TWEDLVEPIDFM

-334 YARTLYGIYGKD
+334 YARTLYGVYGKD

-351 LDDEKNLSSAYKVL
+351 LDDNKNLKTVYEVL
-365 SQYPDPQVAGFMG
+365 KSHPDPQVAGFMG

-397 VVDIARDDKPSDR
+397 VVDLASPNHPSDR
-410 PIYSGLDLMTS
+410 PIYSGLDLMAA

-429 IQKEDPYNSHWDK
+429 ILDDDSYNSHWDK

-450 ISTVEKME
+450 ISLVKKME

-524 GGGGDFEIPKSYV
+524 GGGGDIEIPKSYV

-551 EFTKVNLKNRDMLS
+551 EFTKVNLKDRQMLS
-565 EKYEEKINN
+565 EKYEEKINK
-574 FQAMVIKFR
+574 FQAMVVKFR
-583 DLSIKELQNEPL
+583 DFSIKELQNEPL
-595 TEEEIEYLLY
+595 TGEEISYLLY

-618 ESTDEN
+618 ESSDEN
-624 QISYWYEIQN
+624 QISNWYEIEN

-652 SVGLPKD
+652 SVGLPEG
-659 EIFSIGTGKPMEIF
+659 EISHIGTGKPMEIF
-673 VIYPHEGKLYMG
+673 VIYPYQDKLYMG
-685 RGATFS
+685 RGGTFS

-709 VYDEAT
+709 VYDEET
-715 DFPTWY
+715 DFPNWY
-721 KDLVTEEKEAIEF
+721 KDLVTEEKKAIEYNY
-734 DSYGPDYEESLYKE
+734 DSYYWEEMY

>member
-15 ISLLTGCKNDK
+15 LSLLTGCKNNK
-26 VNLPEKEATKIE
+26 VNLPEKEAAKIE

-60 EFTPSVKDYKVAQDF
+60 DFTPSVEDYRVAEDF

-83 FGDFTEKQKEMLLK
+83 YGDFTDKQKEMLLK

-134 QYIASFVTTDS
+134 QFLASFVTTDS

-164 ELYPKSIDLNKRLLA
+164 ELYPKSIDLNKNLLA
-179 DNINL
+179 ENISL
-184 FNEIK
+184 YDDLQ
-189 NERLRDIQIKNIAF
+189 NERLKEIQIKNIAF

-216 NLPEEAKTLLDE
+216 NLPEEAKKIYE
-228 EMKNVSQEGV
+228 EEIKKASSEEIVS
-238 TKSVISGRDVD
+238 SVISGRDVD

-254 PRGHY
+254 ARGHY

-334 YARTLYGIYGKD
+334 YARTLYGVYGKD

-351 LDDEKNLSSAYKVL
+351 LDDEKNLNSTYKVL
-365 SQYPDPQVAGFMG
+365 SEYPDPQVAGFMG

-397 VVDIARDDKPSDR
+397 VVDIADEVKPSDR
-410 PIYSGLDLMTS
+410 PIYSGLDLLTA

-450 ISTVEKME
+450 ISTVKKME

-524 GGGGDFEIPKSYV
+524 GGGGDVEIPKSYV

-551 EFTKVNLKNRDMLS
+551 EFTKVNLKDRQMLS
-565 EKYEEKINN
+565 EKYEEKINK
-574 FQAMVIKFR
+574 FQAMVVKFR
-583 DLSIKELQNEPL
+583 DFSIKELQNEPL
-595 TEEEIEYLLY
+595 TGEEISYLLY

-673 VIYPHEGKLYMG
+673 VIYPHQGKLYMG

>member
-15 ISLLTGCKNDK
+15 LSLLTGCKNNK
-26 VNLPEKEATKIE
+26 VNLPEKEAAKIE

-60 EFTPSVKDYKVAQDF
+60 DFTPSIEDYKIAEDF

-83 FGDFTEKQKEMLLK
+83 FGKFTEKQKEMLLK

-164 ELYPKSIDLNKRLLA
+164 ELYPKSIELNKNLLA
-179 DNINL
+179 ENISL
-184 FNEIK
+184 YDDLQ
-189 NERLRDIQIKNIAF
+189 NERLKDLQIKNIAF

-216 NLPEEAKTLLDE
+216 NLPGKAKKIYEEEIKKASSE
-228 EMKNVSQEGV
+228 GIVS
-238 TKSVISGRDVD
+238 SAISGRDVD

-281 IENDGKPDEDS
+281 IDKDDKPDEDS

-334 YARTLYGIYGKD
+334 YARTLYGVYGKD

-421 FGNEKARE
+421 FGNEKALE

-519 VMAEM
+519 LMAEM
-524 GGGGDFEIPKSYV
+524 GGGGDTDIPKSYV

-574 FQAMVIKFR
+574 FQAMVVKFR

-595 TEEEIEYLLY
+595 TEDETLDLLY
-605 IGGEMESLMVDFV
+605 IGGEMERLMVDFV
-618 ESTDEN
+618 ESSDEN
-624 QISYWYEIQN
+624 EVMYWYEIQN

-673 VIYPHEGKLYMG
+673 VIYPHQGKLYMG

-700 LTDEDWQKM
+700 LTDEVWQKM

-715 DFPTWY
+715 GFPTWY

-734 DSYGPDYEESLYKE
+734 DSYGPDYEESMYKE

>member
-1 MEVRKKILIASLIG
+1 MEVKKKLLISSILAL
-15 ISLLTGCKNDK
+15 SLLTACKNDK
-26 VNLPEKEATKIE
+26 TPLPEKETAKIE

-60 EFTPSVKDYKVAQDF
+60 EFKPSLEDYEIAKDF
-75 SNVVNFSK
+75 SNVENFSK
-83 FGDFTEKQKEMLLK
+83 FGNFTEFQKERLLR
-97 NGFVITK
+97 NSFVITK
-104 PKNLEDNEYMEE
+104 PKNLEDNEYREE

-134 QYIASFVTTDS
+134 KYLSSFVTTDA
-145 VTHIFHI
+145 VTHIFHV

-164 ELYPKSIDLNKRLLA
+164 ELYPKSIELNKNLLA
-179 DNINL
+179 ENIEL
-184 FNEIK
+184 LSEIK
-189 NERLRDIQIKNIAF
+189 NERLEDIQYKNIAF
-203 IATGLKLLGEEPE
+203 IATGLKLLGIEPE
-216 NLPEEAKTLLDE
+216 NLPEEAKKIYE
-228 EMKNVSQEGV
+228 EEIKKASSEEIASSAI
-238 TKSVISGRDVD
+238 TGRDVD

-259 TRSEEL
+259 TRSEDL
-265 KKYFSGTM
+265 KRYFSGTM

-281 IENDGKPDEDS
+281 IENDGKVDEDS

-334 YARTLYGIYGKD
+334 YARTLYGVYGKD
-346 FDINK
+346 LDVNK
-351 LDDEKNLSSAYKVL
+351 LDDEKNLNSVYELLKE
-365 SQYPDPQVAGFMG
+365 YPDPQVAGFMG

-389 MDSVLMQN
+389 LDSVLMQN
-397 VVDIARDDKPSDR
+397 VVDLASEAKPSDR
-410 PIYSGLDLMTS
+410 PIYSGLDLMTA

-429 IQKEDPYNSHWDK
+429 IVDYSPYNSFWDK
-442 YKERTDEN
+442 YKERTEEN
-450 ISTVEKME
+450 ISTVKNME
-458 DLDWQKNMYRGWLW
+458 DIDWQKNMYRGWLW
-472 MLKSYDQK
+472 MLTSYNQK

-485 PMFMRNDAWERKDL
+485 PMFMRNDAWDAKDL
-499 VSALGSFAELKHD
+499 ISALGSFAELKHD

-524 GGGGDFEIPKSYV
+524 GGGGEEEIPKSYV

-551 EFTKVNLKNRDMLS
+551 EFTKVNLKNRQMLS
-565 EKYEEKINN
+565 EKYEEKLNN
-574 FQAMVIKFR
+574 FQAMVVKFR
-583 DLSIKELQNEPL
+583 DISIKELQNEPL
-595 TEEEIEYLLY
+595 TGEEISYLLY

-618 ESTDEN
+618 ESSDEYE
-624 QISYWYEIQN
+624 ISNWYEIEN

-691 YYEFLNKER
+691 YYEFLNKNR

-709 VYDEAT
+709 VYDNAT

-721 KDLVTEEKEAIEF
+721 KDLVTEEKEDFEF
-734 DSYGPDYEESLYKE
+734 NY

>member
-15 ISLLTGCKNDK
+15 LSLLTACKKDK
-26 VNLPEKEATKIE
+26 VEESPKEEAKIE
-38 LQDTKFLDEMENK
+38 MQDTKFLDEMENK

-60 EFTPSVKDYKVAQDF
+60 DFTPSIEDYKIAEDF

-83 FGDFTEKQKEMLLK
+83 FGNFTDKQKEMLLK

-164 ELYPKSIDLNKRLLA
+164 ELYPKSIDLNKNLLA
-179 DNINL
+179 ENISL
-184 FNEIK
+184 YDELQ
-189 NERLRDIQIKNIAF
+189 NERLKEIQNRNIAF

-216 NLPEEAKTLLDE
+216 NLPEEAKALVDE

-238 TKSVISGRDVD
+238 SKSVISGRDVD

-334 YARTLYGIYGKD
+334 YARTLYGVYGKD

-365 SQYPDPQVAGFMG
+365 SEYPDPQVAGFMG

-410 PIYSGLDLMTS
+410 PIYSGLDLMTA

-442 YKERTDEN
+442 YQEKTDEN
-450 ISTVEKME
+450 ISIVEKME

-565 EKYEEKINN
+565 SKYEEKINN
-574 FQAMVIKFR
+574 FQAMVVKFR

-659 EIFSIGTGKPMEIF
+659 EISHIGTGKPMEIF

-700 LTDEDWQKM
+700 LTDEEWQKM
-709 VYDEAT
+709 VYDEVI
-715 DFPTWY
+715 DFPAWY

>member
-15 ISLLTGCKNDK
+15 LSLLTGCKDNK
-26 VNLPEKEATKIE
+26 VNLPEKEAAKIE
-38 LQDTKFLDEMENK
+38 LKDTKFLDEMENK

-60 EFTPSVKDYKVAQDF
+60 DFTPSVKDYKVAEDF

-164 ELYPKSIDLNKRLLA
+164 ELYPKSIDLNKKLLA
-179 DNINL
+179 ENISL
-184 FNEIK
+184 YDDLQ
-189 NERLRDIQIKNIAF
+189 NERLKEIQNRNIAF

-216 NLPEEAKTLLDE
+216 NLPEEAKKIYE
-228 EMKNVSQEGV
+228 EEIKKASSEGIVS
-238 TKSVISGRDVD
+238 SAISGRDVD

-334 YARTLYGIYGKD
+334 YARTLYGVYGKD

-410 PIYSGLDLMTS
+410 PIYSGLDLMTA
-421 FGNEKARE
+421 FGNEKAWE

-442 YKERTDEN
+442 YKERTDKN
-450 ISTVEKME
+450 ISTVDKME

-565 EKYEEKINN
+565 SKYEEKINN
-574 FQAMVIKFR
+574 FQAMVVKFR

-624 QISYWYEIQN
+624 QISYWYEIEN

-659 EIFSIGTGKPMEIF
+659 EISHIGTGKPMEIF

-709 VYDEAT
+709 VYDEVI

>member
-1 MEVRKKILIASLIG
+1 MEVKKKILVT
-15 ISLLTGCKNDK
+15 SLLALLLLTACKNDK
-26 VNLPEKEATKIE
+26 STLPEKETAKIE

-60 EFTPSVKDYKVAQDF
+60 DFTPSLEDYKIAEDF
-75 SNVVNFSK
+75 SNVVNFSE
-83 FGDFTEKQKEMLLK
+83 FGDFTEKQKEMLLN

-104 PKNLEDNEYMEE
+104 PKNLEYNEYSEE
-116 PWNYEFD
+116 AWNYEFD

-134 QYIASFVTTDS
+134 KFLASFVTTDS

-164 ELYPKSIDLNKRLLA
+164 ELYPKSIDLNKKLLA
-179 DNINL
+179 ENINL
-184 FNEIK
+184 LGELN
-189 NERLRDIQIKNIAF
+189 NERLKDLQMKNIAF

-216 NLPEEAKTLLDE
+216 NLPGKAKELVDE
-228 EMKNVSQEGV
+228 EMKNASQEEV
-238 TKSVISGRDVD
+238 LTSAISERDVD
-249 FSQLK
+249 YSQIK

-265 KKYFSGTM
+265 KKYFAGTM
-273 YFGQVGLF
+273 YFGQLGLF
-281 IENDGKPDEDS
+281 IENDGKINEDG

-334 YARTLYGIYGKD
+334 YARTLYGVYGKD

-351 LDDEKNLSSAYKVL
+351 LDDEKNLNSAYELLKE
-365 SQYPDPQVAGFMG
+365 YPDPQVAGFMG

-397 VVDIARDDKPSDR
+397 VVDIAGPNKPSDR
-410 PIYSGLDLMTS
+410 PIYSGLDLMTA

-429 IQKEDPYNSHWDK
+429 ILDNDSYNSHWDK
-442 YKERTDEN
+442 YKERSQEN
-450 ISTVEKME
+450 ISTVKKME

-480 FGEGY
+480 FGQGY
-485 PMFMRNDAWERKDL
+485 PTFMRNDAWERKDL

-524 GGGGDFEIPKSYV
+524 GGGGNFEIPKSYV

-551 EFTKVNLKNRDMLS
+551 EFTKVNLKNRQMLS

-574 FQAMVIKFR
+574 FQAMVVKFR
-583 DLSIKELQNEPL
+583 DISIKELQNEPL
-595 TEEEIEYLLY
+595 TEDEINDLLY
-605 IGGEMESLMVDFV
+605 IGGEMERIMVDFV
-618 ESTDEN
+618 ESSDEN
-624 QISYWYEIQN
+624 EVMYWYEIES

-642 VVDLMRVVEN
+642 VVDLMRVVKN
-652 SVGLPKD
+652 NLGLPEGD
-659 EIFSIGTGKPMEIF
+659 ISHIGTGKPMEIY
-673 VIYPHEGKLYMG
+673 VIYPHQDKLYMG

-709 VYDEAT
+709 VYDEKT

-721 KDLVTEEKEAIEF
+721 KDLVTEEKKAIEYH
-734 DSYGPDYEESLYKE
+734 SYGPDYEESLYKE

>member
-15 ISLLTGCKNDK
+15 LSFLTACKKDK
-26 VNLPEKEATKIE
+26 VEESPKEEAKIE
-38 LQDTKFLDEMENK
+38 MQDTKFLDEMENK

-60 EFTPSVKDYKVAQDF
+60 QFRPSVKDYKVAEDF

-83 FGDFTEKQKEMLLK
+83 L
-97 NGFVITK
+97 
-104 PKNLEDNEYMEE
+104 E

-134 QYIASFVTTDS
+134 KNLASFVTTDS

-164 ELYPKSIDLNKRLLA
+164 ELYPKSIDLNKKLLA
-179 DNINL
+179 ENISLYNDL
-184 FNEIK
+184 Q
-189 NERLRDIQIKNIAF
+189 NERLKDLQIKNIAF
-203 IATGLKLLGEEPE
+203 IASGLKLLGLEPE
-216 NLPEEAKTLLDE
+216 NLPEEAKALVDE

-249 FSQLK
+249 YSQLK

-334 YARTLYGIYGKD
+334 YARTLYGVYGKD

-365 SQYPDPQVAGFMG
+365 SEYPDPQVAGFMG

-421 FGNEKARE
+421 FGNEKALE

-442 YKERTDEN
+442 YKERTEEN
-450 ISTVEKME
+450 ISTVKKMD

-524 GGGGDFEIPKSYV
+524 GGGGDVEIPKSYV

-551 EFTKVNLKNRDMLS
+551 EFTKVNLKNRQMLS
-565 EKYEEKINN
+565 EKYEEKINK
-574 FQAMVIKFR
+574 FQAMVVKFR
-583 DLSIKELQNEPL
+583 DFSIKELQNEPL
-595 TEEEIEYLLY
+595 TGEEISYLLY
-605 IGGEMESLMVDFV
+605 IGGEMEMLMVDFV
-618 ESTDEN
+618 QSSDEN
-624 QISYWYEIQN
+624 EITSWYEIQN

-642 VVDLMRVVEN
+642 VV
-652 SVGLPKD
+652 
-659 EIFSIGTGKPMEIF
+659 
-673 VIYPHEGKLYMG
+673 
-685 RGATFS
+685 
-691 YYEFLNKER
+691 
-700 LTDEDWQKM
+700 
-709 VYDEAT
+709 
-715 DFPTWY
+715 
-721 KDLVTEEKEAIEF
+721 
-734 DSYGPDYEESLYKE
+734 

>member
-15 ISLLTGCKNDK
+15 LSLLTACKKDK
-26 VNLPEKEATKIE
+26 VEESPKEEAKIE
-38 LQDTKFLDEMENK
+38 IKDTKFLDEMENK

-60 EFTPSVKDYKVAQDF
+60 QFTPSVKDYKVAEDF

-83 FGDFTEKQKEMLLK
+83 FGNFTPKQKEMLLK

-134 QYIASFVTTDS
+134 KNLASFVTTDS

-164 ELYPKSIDLNKRLLA
+164 ELYPKSIDLNKKLLA
-179 DNINL
+179 ENISLYNDIQ
-184 FNEIK
+184 NEK
-189 NERLRDIQIKNIAF
+189 LKDLQIKNIAF
-203 IATGLKLLGEEPE
+203 IATGLKLLGLEPE
-216 NLPEEAKTLLDE
+216 NLPEEAKTLVDE

-238 TKSVISGRDVD
+238 LRSPISGRDID
-249 FSQLK
+249 YSQLK

-265 KKYFSGTM
+265 KKYFKGTM

-334 YARTLYGIYGKD
+334 YARTLYGVYGKD

-351 LDDEKNLSSAYKVL
+351 LDDEENLKNVYAVL
-365 SQYPDPQVAGFMG
+365 KKYPDPQVAGFMG

-410 PIYSGLDLMTS
+410 PIYSGLDLMTA
-421 FGNEKARE
+421 FGNEKAWE

-442 YKERTDEN
+442 YEERTDEN
-450 ISTVEKME
+450 ISTVKKMK

-524 GGGGDFEIPKSYV
+524 GGGGDIEIPKSYV

-551 EFTKVNLKNRDMLS
+551 EFTKVNLKNRDMLNS
-565 EKYEEKINN
+565 KYEEKINN
-574 FQAMVIKFR
+574 FQAMVVKFR

-595 TEEEIEYLLY
+595 TKDEIFDLLC
-605 IGGEMESLMVDFV
+605 IGGEMERIMVDFV
-618 ESTDEN
+618 ESSDEN
-624 QISYWYEIQN
+624 NISYWYEIQN

-652 SVGLPKD
+652 NVGLPKD

-691 YYEFLNKER
+691 YYEILNKER

-709 VYDEAT
+709 VYDNAT

-721 KDLVTEEKEAIEF
+721 KDLVTEEKKAIEYH
-734 DSYGPDYEESLYKE
+734 SYGPDYEESMYKE

>member
-15 ISLLTGCKNDK
+15 LSLLTGCKNNK
-26 VNLPEKEATKIE
+26 VNLPEKEAAKIE
-38 LQDTKFLDEMENK
+38 LQDTKFLDGMENK

-60 EFTPSVKDYKVAQDF
+60 DFTPSVKDYKVAEDF

-83 FGDFTEKQKEMLLK
+83 YGDFTEKQKEMLLK

-164 ELYPKSIDLNKRLLA
+164 ELYPKSIDLNKNLLA
-179 DNINL
+179 ENISL
-184 FNEIK
+184 YDDLQ
-189 NERLRDIQIKNIAF
+189 NERLKEIQNRNIAF

-216 NLPEEAKTLLDE
+216 NLPGKAKELVDE

-238 TKSVISGRDVD
+238 STSVISGRDVD
-249 FSQLK
+249 YSQLK

-273 YFGQVGLF
+273 FFGQVGLF

-334 YARTLYGIYGKD
+334 YARTLYGVYGKD

-351 LDDEKNLSSAYKVL
+351 LDDEKNISSAYKVL
-365 SQYPDPQVAGFMG
+365 SEYPDPQVAGFMG

-410 PIYSGLDLMTS
+410 PIYSGLDLMTA
-421 FGNEKARE
+421 FGNEKALE

-442 YKERTDEN
+442 YQEKTDEN
-450 ISTVEKME
+450 ISIVEKME

-565 EKYEEKINN
+565 SKYEEKINN
-574 FQAMVIKFR
+574 FQAMVVKFR

-659 EIFSIGTGKPMEIF
+659 EISHIGTGKPMEIF

-700 LTDEDWQKM
+700 LTDEEWQKM
-709 VYDEAT
+709 VYDEVI
-715 DFPTWY
+715 DFPAWY
-721 KDLVTEEKEAIEF
+721 KDLVTEEKEVIEF

>member
-15 ISLLTGCKNDK
+15 LSLLTGCKNNK
-26 VNLPEKEATKIE
+26 VNLPEKEAAKIE

-60 EFTPSVKDYKVAQDF
+60 DFTPSIEDYKIAEDF

-83 FGDFTEKQKEMLLK
+83 FGNFTDKQKKMLLK

-164 ELYPKSIDLNKRLLA
+164 ELYPKSIELNKNLLAENISLYDDLQNKRLKDL
-179 DNINL
+179 
-184 FNEIK
+184 
-189 NERLRDIQIKNIAF
+189 QIKNIAF
-203 IATGLKLLGEEPE
+203 IASGLKLLGEEPE
-216 NLPEEAKTLLDE
+216 NLPEEAKKIYE
-228 EMKNVSQEGV
+228 EEIKKASLEEIVS
-238 TKSVISGRDVD
+238 SAISGRDVD
-249 FSQLK
+249 YSQLK

-334 YARTLYGIYGKD
+334 YARTLYGVYGKD

-365 SQYPDPQVAGFMG
+365 SEYPDPQVAGFMG

-410 PIYSGLDLMTS
+410 PIYSGLDLMTA

-524 GGGGDFEIPKSYV
+524 GGGGDVEIPKSYV

-565 EKYEEKINN
+565 EKYEEKINK
-574 FQAMVIKFR
+574 FQAMVVKFR
-583 DLSIKELQNEPL
+583 DFSIKELQNEPL
-595 TEEEIEYLLY
+595 TGEEISYLLY

-624 QISYWYEIQN
+624 QISYWYEIEN

-659 EIFSIGTGKPMEIF
+659 EISHIGTGKPMEIF

-691 YYEFLNKER
+691 YYEFLNENR